1 MTRKE
6 RIEGALFLAIIV
18 VGMPAAV
25 ITAKAISG

>member
-6 RIEGALFLAIIV
+6 RIEGAFVLAFIV

-25 ITAKAISG
+25 IAMKATSG